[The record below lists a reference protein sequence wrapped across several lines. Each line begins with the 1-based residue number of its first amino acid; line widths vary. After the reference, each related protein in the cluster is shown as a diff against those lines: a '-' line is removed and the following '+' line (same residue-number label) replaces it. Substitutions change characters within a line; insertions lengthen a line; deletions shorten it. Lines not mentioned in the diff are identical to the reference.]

1 MPDFHIEAIRE
12 SIRMNKGRFVTCRN
26 EEVCIN
32 NVTLFI

>member
-12 SIRMNKGRFVTCRN
+12 LIRMNNGRFVACRN
-26 EEVCIN
+26 EDVCID